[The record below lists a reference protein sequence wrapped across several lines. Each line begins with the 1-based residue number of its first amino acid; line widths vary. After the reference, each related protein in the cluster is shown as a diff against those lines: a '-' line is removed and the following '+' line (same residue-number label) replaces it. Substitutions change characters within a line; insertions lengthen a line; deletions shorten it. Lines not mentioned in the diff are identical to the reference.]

1 MSVSHSNPI
10 RLLVAQRTV
19 IARDVVEI
27 SFAHP
32 ESASLPEVSP
42 GAHLL
47 VHLSP
52 ELSRQYSLCNGPT
65 ERDELRIAVKHEAN
79 GRGGSAAMHRLA
91 VGDSVLAEFPRNA
104 FALEAATH
112 TILFAAGIGITPIV
126 SMVKSLAAAEKPYT
140 LFYSVRDEE
149 HAPYLDLLRLPL
161 YASNVHLHFSARDG
175 RIDVASALRPLPRES
190 RLYTCGPAAFMKEIL
205 DAAQGL
211 GWPAHRLHREC
222 FSADMPVQTGPSF
235 KVVLAKTGRELIVG
249 ADESVVTACRREG
262 CEIPTSCEQGV
273 CGTCLVTVIAGEPD
287 HRDLYLTDEE
297 KNGNK
302 MMLACCSRARSV
314 ELVLDL

>member
-1 MSVSHSNPI
+1 MSVSHSNLM
-10 RLLVAQRTV
+10 RLLVTQRTV
-19 IARDVVEI
+19 ISRDVVEI
-27 SFAHP
+27 DFTRP
-32 ESASLPEVSP
+32 ESAPLPEVSP

-52 ELSRQYSLCNGPT
+52 DMSRQYSLCNGPT
-65 ERDELRIAVKHEAN
+65 ERDSLRIAVKHQAG
-79 GRGGSAAMHRLA
+79 GRGGSAAMHQLA

-104 FALEAATH
+104 FALEAAAH
-112 TILFAAGIGITPIV
+112 TVLFAAGIGITPIV
-126 SMVKSLAAAEKPYT
+126 SMVKSLAAAKKPYT
-140 LFYSVRDEE
+140 LFYSARDEE
-149 HAPYLDLLRLPL
+149 HAPYLDLLRLPP

-175 RIDVASALRPLPRES
+175 RIDVASALRALPRDS

-205 DAAQGL
+205 DEAQRL
-211 GWPAHRLHREC
+211 GWPADRLHREY
-222 FSADMPVQTGPSF
+222 FSADVLAQTGPSF
-235 KVVLAKTGRELIVG
+235 KIVLAKTRRELVVG
-249 ADESVVTACRREG
+249 ANESVVTACRREG

-273 CGTCLVTVIAGEPD
+273 CGTCLVMVLAGEPD

-302 MMLACCSRARSV
+302 MMLACCSRARSA